1 MQYTYNTTYKSCT
14 LPEVEQWYSTIMK
27 SEQTSQINPDRQV
40 KSNRTK
46 IDKLKKDRRH
56 IHQDY

>member
-1 MQYTYNTTYKSCT
+1 MVFYNYEIRTDKSN
-14 LPEVEQWYSTIMK
+14 QSG
-27 SEQTSQINPDRQV
+27 QTSQINPDRQV